1 MKAWSTAVA
10 LLLGV
15 FHTEH
20 AFAAADPPAAGAD
33 QKAWETAPATRRSG
47 FTAGLMTGL
56 SFGNVIGYPNDISK
70 LGDPAFRSATS
81 GLGSGGTLYIG
92 GALTDW
98 FTFGFGLTQSSFGS
112 SRLVSQGGAFLF
124 HIEAFP
130 MFARSDALR
139 DVALFAD
146 FGTGSATIK
155 RRSDGRAW
163 SSGGSLSIVGFGA
176 LWETWRLAGH
186 VAIGPYA
193 AWHYQDSNAMTRYF
207 GEVGI
212 RGAFYGGP

>member
-1 MKAWSTAVA
+1 MKARTTAVP

-15 FHTEH
+15 LQASR
-20 AFAAADPPAAGAD
+20 AFAASDPPTAAAD
-33 QKAWETAPATRRSG
+33 QSTWETAPATRRSG

-70 LGDPAFRSATS
+70 FGDPAFRSATS
-81 GLGSGGTLYIG
+81 GLGSGGTIYIG

-112 SRLVSQGGAFLF
+112 SRLVSKGGAFVF

-130 MFARSDALR
+130 MFRRSYALR
-139 DVALFAD
+139 DVAFFAD
-146 FGTGSATIK
+146 FGTGSATIQ
-155 RRSDGRAW
+155 RRSDDHEW
-163 SSGGSLSIVGFGA
+163 SNSGSLSIVGLGA

-186 VAIGPYA
+186 
-193 AWHYQDSNAMTRYF
+193 
-207 GEVGI
+207 
-212 RGAFYGGP
+212 